1 MNTMENDMQNDTTER
16 SATAKKSL
24 LDGWNAP
31 PNLVTYSRIVLV
43 VIFLGLYIAAGSWGE
58 NNIPMRWAA
67 AVLFIVAAS
76 TDKVDGWM
84 ARKYNQVTELGKL
97 MDPIADKL
105 LTCATLIVAR
115 CSASSVPSG
124 SAGSSSRC
132 FCCVRWAS
140 PSCASSS
147 STRAAR

>member
-97 MDPIADKL
+97 MDPIADKAAHL
-105 LTCATLIVAR
+105 RHADRGRGVWRAR
-115 CSASSVPSG
+115 SRLARLDHRRAVSA
-124 SAGSSSRC
+124 A
-132 FCCVRWAS
+132 
-140 PSCASSS
+140 
-147 STRAAR
+147 

>member
-97 MDPIADKL
+97 MDP
-105 LTCATLIVAR
+105 
-115 CSASSVPSG
+115 
-124 SAGSSSRC
+124 
-132 FCCVRWAS
+132 
-140 PSCASSS
+140 
-147 STRAAR
+147 

>member
-76 TDKVDGWM
+76 TDKVDGCGFGSWIWILLILFY
-84 ARKYNQVTELGKL
+84 AGQGGSRSEERRVGKECR
-97 MDPIADKL
+97 IG
-105 LTCATLIVAR
+105 CR
-115 CSASSVPSG
+115 
-124 SAGSSSRC
+124 SR
-132 FCCVRWAS
+132 WS
-140 PSCASSS
+140 PYH
-147 STRAAR
+147 